1 MNLPNKLTV
10 LRVVLIPFFLVS
22 VLWFFEGHMIF
33 ALVFFALASITDFL
47 DGHIARKNNLVT
59 TFGKFLDPLA
69 DKVLVISALTVFVEL
84 VMTALIVFAF
94 ERWIDPVAVVLI
106 LSREFMVTGLR
117 LVVANEGVVVA
128 AGIWGKL
135 KTAFT
140 MIALLVVMLLQ
151 IFYPDAKGSPDLNWK
166 APVFLVNE
174 GLIWIAVVLT
184 LISGGV
190 YLKGYWKYID
200 SSK

>member
-1 MNLPNKLTV
+1 
-10 LRVVLIPFFLVS
+10 
-22 VLWFFEGHMIF
+22 
-33 ALVFFALASITDFL
+33 
-47 DGHIARKNNLVT
+47 
-59 TFGKFLDPLA
+59 
-69 DKVLVISALTVFVEL
+69 
-84 VMTALIVFAF
+84 
-94 ERWIDPVAVVLI
+94 
-106 LSREFMVTGLR
+106 MVTGLR

>member
-10 LRVVLIPFFLVS
+10 LRVLLIPFFLAT

-69 DKVLVISALTVFVEL
+69 DKLL
-84 VMTALIVFAF
+84 VMTALIAFAF
-94 ERWIDPVAVVLI
+94 ERWIDPIAVVLI

-140 MIALLVVMLLQ
+140 MLALLVIMFLQ
-151 IFYPDAKGSPDLNWK
+151 IIYPDAKGSPDLNWK

-174 GLIWIAVVLT
+174 ALIWVAVILT

-190 YLKGYWKYID
+190 YLRGYWKYID

>member
-10 LRVVLIPFFLVS
+10 LRVLLIPFFLAS
-22 VLWFFEGHMIF
+22 VLWFFDGHMIF

-69 DKVLVISALTVFVEL
+69 DKLL
-84 VMTALIVFAF
+84 VMTALIAFAF
-94 ERWIDPVAVVLI
+94 ERWIDPLAVVLI

-140 MIALLVVMLLQ
+140 MIALLVIMLLQ
-151 IFYPDAKGSPDLNWK
+151 IIYPDAKGSPDLNWG

-174 GLIWIAVVLT
+174 ALIWVAVVLT

-190 YLKGYWKYID
+190 YLRGYWKYID

>member
-22 VLWFFEGHMIF
+22 VLWFFKVHMIL

-47 DGHIARKNNLVT
+47 DGRIARKNNLVT

-69 DKVLVISALTVFVEL
+69 DKLL
-84 VMTALIVFAF
+84 VMTALIAFAF

-140 MIALLVVMLLQ
+140 MIALLVIMLLQ
-151 IFYPDAKGSPDLNWK
+151 IIYPDAKGSPDLNWGT
-166 APVFLVNE
+166 PVFLVNE
-174 GLIWIAVVLT
+174 LLIWIAVILT

-190 YLKGYWKYID
+190 YLQGYWKYID

>member
-10 LRVVLIPFFLVS
+10 LRVLLIPFFLAS
-22 VLWFFEGHMIF
+22 VLWFFEGHMIC

-69 DKVLVISALTVFVEL
+69 DKLL
-84 VMTALIVFAF
+84 VMTALIAFAF
-94 ERWIDPVAVVLI
+94 ERWIDPIAVVLI

-140 MIALLVVMLLQ
+140 MIALLVIMLLQ
-151 IFYPDAKGSPDLNWK
+151 IIYPDAKGSPDLNWG
-166 APVFLVNE
+166 APVFLANE
-174 GLIWIAVVLT
+174 ALIWVAVVLT

-190 YLKGYWKYID
+190 YLRGYWKYID

>member
-1 MNLPNKLTV
+1 V
-10 LRVVLIPFFLVS
+10 ILIPFFLVS
-22 VLWFFEGHMIF
+22 VLWFFEGHMIA

-69 DKVLVISALTVFVEL
+69 DKLL
-84 VMTALIVFAF
+84 VMTALIAFTF

-140 MIALLVVMLLQ
+140 MIALIAIMVLQ
-151 IFYPDAKGSPDLNWK
+151 IIHPDQKGSPDLNWA
-166 APVFLVNE
+166 APIFLVNE
-174 GLIWIAVVLT
+174 ALIWIAVILT
-184 LISGGV
+184 LISGAV
-190 YLKGYWKYID
+190 YLVGYWKYID

>member
-10 LRVVLIPFFLVS
+10 LRVVLIPVYLVFL
-22 VLWFFEGHMIF
+22 LCFNIPNHMIWALIVF
-33 ALVFFALASITDFL
+33 AAASITDML
-47 DGHIARKNNLVT
+47 DGRIARKNNLVT

-69 DKVLVISALTVFVEL
+69 DKLL
-84 VMTALIVFAF
+84 VMTALICFAF
-94 ERWIDPVAVVLI
+94 ERWIDPIAVVII
-106 LSREFMVTGLR
+106 LGREFMVTGLR

-140 MIALLVVMLLQ
+140 MIALIAIMFLQ
-151 IFYPDAKGSPDLNWK
+151 IIFPGTKGSPELNWVT
-166 APVFLVNE
+166 PVFLVNE
-174 GLIWIAVVLT
+174 ALIWIAVILT
-184 LISGGV
+184 VISGGI
-190 YLKGYWKYID
+190 YLKAYWKYID

>member
-1 MNLPNKLTV
+1 
-10 LRVVLIPFFLVS
+10 
-22 VLWFFEGHMIF
+22 MIF
-33 ALVFFALASITDFL
+33 ALVFFALASVTDFL
-47 DGHIARKNNLVT
+47 DGRIARKNNLVT

-69 DKVLVISALTVFVEL
+69 DKLL

-166 APVFLVNE
+166 APVFLINE

>member
-10 LRVVLIPFFLVS
+10 MRVVLIPFFLVF
-22 VLWFFEGHMIF
+22 VLLYEIPYHMVW
-33 ALVFFALASITDFL
+33 ALLVFCIASATDFL
-47 DGHIARKNNLVT
+47 DGKIARKNNQVT

-69 DKVLVISALTVFVEL
+69 DKLL
-84 VMTALIVFAF
+84 VMTALICFTF
-94 ERWIDPVAVVLI
+94 ERMIDPVAVMII

-117 LVVANEGVVVA
+117 LVVAGEGVVVA

-135 KTAFT
+135 KTFFT
-140 MIALLVVMLLQ
+140 MIALIIIMILQ
-151 IFYPDAKGSPDLNWK
+151 IACHGEKGSPELNWSST
-166 APVFLVNE
+166 VFLINE
-174 GLIWIAVVLT
+174 ALIWISVVLT
-184 LISGGV
+184 LISGFI

>member
-10 LRVVLIPFFLVS
+10 MRVALIPFFLVF
-22 VLWFFEGHMIF
+22 VLAFGIPHHWILALAVF
-33 ALVFFALASITDFL
+33 AIASITDWL
-47 DGHIARKNNLVT
+47 DGKIARSHNLVT

-69 DKVLVISALTVFVEL
+69 DKLL
-84 VMTALIVFAF
+84 VMTALICFCF
-94 ERWIDPVAVVLI
+94 ERLIDPLAVVLI

-117 LVVANEGVVVA
+117 LVVAGEGIVVA

-140 MIALLVVMLLQ
+140 MVALIAIMALQ
-151 IFYPDAKGSPDLNWK
+151 IIFPCPKANPDFHM
-166 APVFLVNE
+166 FLANE
-174 GLIWIAVVLT
+174 ILIWIAVVLT

-190 YLKGYWKYID
+190 YLKAYWKYID
-200 SSK
+200 ASK

>member
-10 LRVVLIPFFLVS
+10 LRVVLIPFFL
-22 VLWFFEGHMIF
+22 LFMLLYEIPYHM
-33 ALVFFALASITDFL
+33 VWALAVYCIASATDFL
-47 DGHIARKNNLVT
+47 DGKLARKNNQVT

-69 DKVLVISALTVFVEL
+69 DKLL
-84 VMTALIVFAF
+84 VMTALICFTF
-94 ERWIDPVAVVLI
+94 ERLIDPVAVIII

-117 LVVANEGVVVA
+117 LVVAEEGVVVA

-135 KTAFT
+135 KTFFT
-140 MIALLVVMLLQ
+140 MIAQ
-151 IFYPDAKGSPDLNWK
+151 IAIMFMQILYPAQKGSPDLNWGST
-166 APVFLVNE
+166 VFLINE
-174 GLIWIAVVLT
+174 ALIWIAVVLT
-184 LISGGV
+184 LISGFI

>member
-10 LRVVLIPFFLVS
+10 FRVILIPVYIFFLLNYYVPYHL
-22 VLWFFEGHMIF
+22 VF
-33 ALVFFALASITDFL
+33 ALIVFAAASITDWF
-47 DGHIARKNNLVT
+47 DGRIARKNNLVT

-69 DKVLVISALTVFVEL
+69 DKLL
-84 VMTALIVFAF
+84 VMTALICFAF
-94 ERWIDPVAVVLI
+94 ERWIDPVAVIII
-106 LSREFMVTGLR
+106 LAREFMVTGLR

-140 MIALLVVMLLQ
+140 MVSIIAITILQ
-151 IFYPDAKGSPDLNWK
+151 IIFPAPKGAPDFNWGT
-166 APVFLVNE
+166 PIFLTNE
-174 GLIWIAVVLT
+174 ILIWIAVILT
-184 LISGGV
+184 VISGGI
-190 YLKGYWKYID
+190 YLKAYWKYID

>member
-1 MNLPNKLTV
+1 
-10 LRVVLIPFFLVS
+10 
-22 VLWFFEGHMIF
+22 
-33 ALVFFALASITDFL
+33 
-47 DGHIARKNNLVT
+47 
-59 TFGKFLDPLA
+59 
-69 DKVLVISALTVFVEL
+69 
-84 VMTALIVFAF
+84 MTALIAFAF

-140 MIALLVVMLLQ
+140 MVALLVIMFLQ
-151 IFYPDAKGSPDLNWK
+151 ILYPDAKGSPDLNWG

-174 GLIWIAVVLT
+174 LLIWVAVILT

-190 YLKGYWKYID
+190 YLSGYWKYID

>member
-10 LRVVLIPFFLVS
+10 LRVILIPVYLLFL
-22 VLWFFEGHMIF
+22 LCFDIPYHMIW
-33 ALVFFALASITDFL
+33 ALVVFALASITDML
-47 DGHIARKNNLVT
+47 DGKIARKNNLVT

-69 DKVLVISALTVFVEL
+69 DKLL
-84 VMTALIVFAF
+84 VMSAVICFAF
-94 ERWIDPVAVVLI
+94 ERWIDPIAVVII
-106 LSREFMVTGLR
+106 LGREFMVTGLR

-140 MIALLVVMLLQ
+140 MIALIAIMALQ
-151 IFYPDAKGSPDLNWK
+151 IFFPTEKGSPELNWGS
-166 APVFLVNE
+166 PVFLVNE
-174 GLIWIAVVLT
+174 ALIWIAVVLT
-184 LISGGV
+184 VISGGI
-190 YLKGYWKYID
+190 YLKAYWKYID

>member
-10 LRVVLIPFFLVS
+10 FRVVLIPVFILFLLNYYIPYHMVWALIVFAAAS
-22 VLWFFEGHMIF
+22 VTDWF
-33 ALVFFALASITDFL
+33 
-47 DGHIARKNNLVT
+47 DGRIARKRNLIT

-69 DKVLVISALTVFVEL
+69 DKLL
-84 VMTALIVFAF
+84 VMTALICFTF
-94 ERWIDPVAVVLI
+94 ERWIDPIAVIII
-106 LSREFMVTGLR
+106 LAREFMVTGLR

-140 MIALLVVMLLQ
+140 MIAIIAIMILQ
-151 IFYPDAKGSPDLNWK
+151 IIFPAPKGSPDFNWGT
-166 APVFLVNE
+166 PLFLANAI
-174 GLIWIAVVLT
+174 LIWIAVILT
-184 LISGGV
+184 VVSGAI
-190 YLKGYWKYID
+190 YLKAYWKYID

>member
-10 LRVVLIPFFLVS
+10 LRVALIPVFL
-22 VLWFFEGHMIF
+22 LFLLCYDIPHHMIW
-33 ALVFFALASITDFL
+33 ALVVFALASITDML
-47 DGHIARKNNLVT
+47 DGNIARKNNLVT

-69 DKVLVISALTVFVEL
+69 DKLLVMSAL
-84 VMTALIVFAF
+84 ICFAF
-94 ERWIDPVAVVLI
+94 ERLIDPIVVVII
-106 LSREFMVTGLR
+106 LGREFMVTGLR

-140 MIALLVVMLLQ
+140 MVALIAIMLLQ
-151 IFYPDAKGSPDLNWK
+151 IIFPATKGSPELNWTS
-166 APVFLVNE
+166 PVFLVNE
-174 GLIWIAVVLT
+174 GLIWISAVLT
-184 LISGGV
+184 VISGGI

>member
-10 LRVVLIPFFLVS
+10 MRVVLIPFFL
-22 VLWFFEGHMIF
+22 LFLLNYCIPYHMTWALVIF
-33 ALVFFALASITDFL
+33 AVASITDFL
-47 DGHIARKNNLVT
+47 DGKIARKNNLVT

-69 DKVLVISALTVFVEL
+69 DKLL
-84 VMTALIVFAF
+84 VMTALICFAF
-94 ERWIDPVAVVLI
+94 ERFIDPIAVVLI

-140 MIALLVVMLLQ
+140 MVALIAIMALQ
-151 IFYPDAKGSPDLNWK
+151 IFTHGEKGSPELSWVS
-166 APVFLVNE
+166 PVFLINE
-174 GLIWIAVVLT
+174 ALIWIAVILT
-184 LISGGV
+184 IISGGV
-190 YLKGYWKYID
+190 YLKAYWKYID